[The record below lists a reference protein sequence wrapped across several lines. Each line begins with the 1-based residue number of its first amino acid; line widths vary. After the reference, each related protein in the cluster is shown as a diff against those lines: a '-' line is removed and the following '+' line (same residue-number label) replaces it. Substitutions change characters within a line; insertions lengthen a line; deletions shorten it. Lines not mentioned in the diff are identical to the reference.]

1 MPGFD
6 LLAREHPALVHVP
19 IAASLLLPIP
29 LLFSMKRAAWFPA
42 TRLLVWAGLAGGIA
56 AILSGFLWARSMD
69 LIAPGALMPA
79 RPGLIATHEW
89 LALSGLGAGLA
100 TLILVEL
107 KQLRP
112 ALGAA
117 LVWAVLWGAAG
128 HWGGKMVFPEPDA
141 ISQNILSTE
150 SPWAIWVLPKSS

>member
-6 LLAREHPALVHVP
+6 WMAREHPALVHLP
-19 IAASLLLPIP
+19 IAASLLLPVPLALSLKRPEWIP
-29 LLFSMKRAAWFPA
+29 AG
-42 TRLLVWAGLAGGIA
+42 RLLAWAGFAGGMA
-56 AILSGFLWARSMD
+56 AILSGFLWARNMD

-79 RPGLIATHEW
+79 HPGLIATHEW
-89 LALSGLGAGLA
+89 LALSGIGAGIISLV
-100 TLILVEL
+100 LVEM
-107 KQLRP
+107 KQFRP
-112 ALGAA
+112 ALVAA

-150 SPWAIWVLPKSS
+150 SPWATWVLPKSS

>member
-6 LLAREHPALVHVP
+6 LLVREHPALVHLP

-29 LLFSMKRAAWFPA
+29 LLLSMKQASWFPA
-42 TRLLVWAGLAGGIA
+42 ARLLAWAGLAGGMTA
-56 AILSGFLWARSMD
+56 VLSGFLWARSLD
-69 LIAPGALMPA
+69 LIAPGALMPT

-89 LALSGLGAGLA
+89 LALSGLGAGILSLL
-100 TLILVEL
+100 LIER

-117 LVWAVLWGAAG
+117 LVWTILWGAAG

-141 ISQNILSTE
+141 ISQTHPSAE
-150 SPWAIWVLPKSS
+150 PPWAT